1 MPLSPSTLS
10 LSIDTLSLILSSTH
24 RPQLWL
30 AAAATSTRSASLIS
44 LISLTL
50 VTTLMRIATA
60 TVTSRS
66 DCHGK
71 SHLYHKCLV
80 SSIVM
85 QAALDCKA
93 VDACI
98 YKDPSIDD
106 PIEIVCLEEEHGVWR
121 TKGPKSWEGCYYVYE
136 VTVYHPSTLRVEKCY
151 ANDPYARGFAHDVR
165 RTFLL
170 NLDSDKLKP
179 NGWDNMANETHYKSR
194 YEGDLVAKCYFPKHK
209 LVWEVLD
216 GCLKNK
222 IEIPWSDIMALKA
235 NYPED
240 APGTLEVVLKVYS
253 GLGTLPLTLPY
264 SSFPSNSS
272 ELAHNYITNA
282 RNNRKLK
289 FSVSAKQEKEETKK
303 RNQSLFSN

>member
-1 MPLSPSTLS
+1 MVYLVWF
-10 LSIDTLSLILSSTH
+10 H
-24 RPQLWL
+24 GQL
-30 AAAATSTRSASLIS
+30 
-44 LISLTL
+44 
-50 VTTLMRIATA
+50 
-60 TVTSRS
+60 
-66 DCHGK
+66 
-71 SHLYHKCLV
+71 
-80 SSIVM
+80 
-85 QAALDCKA
+85 QA
-93 VDACI
+93 VDAYI

-136 VTVYHPSTLRVEKCY
+136 VTVYHPSTLRFEKCY
-151 ANDPYARGFAHDVR
+151 ANDPYARGCALIMSLHIKFAHDVR

-170 NLDSDKLKP
+170 NLDSDQLKP
-179 NGWDNMANETHYKSR
+179 NGWDNMANETPYKFR
-194 YEGDLVAKCYFPKHK
+194 YEGDLVAECYFPKHK

-240 APGTLEVVLKVYS
+240 APGTLEVVLNLYS

-264 SSFPSNSS
+264 SSFPSNSGLS
-272 ELAHNYITNA
+272 HNYITNA

-289 FSVSAKQEKEETKK
+289 FSVCDDAEIAKVNVKITITELVADV
-303 RNQSLFSN
+303 LFVPAAMLCYCCNRGHDIHKQDRK